1 MKIELAE
8 KSDLNKIK
16 RLLSREFNYI
26 KWNKTKLEERMQN
39 PLIKLF
45 KLTEEKSFVG
55 FIELE
60 FLDED
65 TARING
71 LSVKHSYRKKGY
83 GKKLVEFALT
93 FLQELSIEQVKLL
106 VKKSNLTAKKLYE
119 SHGFYFEG
127 IHHKKIDGE
136 PVEIYAKELGEEE
149 YLN

>member
-8 KSDLNKIK
+8 KKDLNQLK
-16 RLLSREFNYI
+16 RLLSREFTYI
-26 KWNKTKLEERMQN
+26 KWNKQKIEERLSN

-45 KLTEEKSFVG
+45 KLTEKNSFIG

-71 LSVKHSYRKKGY
+71 LSVKTNCRRKGY
-83 GKKLVEFALT
+83 GKKLVEFALA
-93 FLQELSIEQVKLL
+93 FLQELAIDKVKLM
-106 VKKSNLTAKKLYE
+106 VKKSNKTAKKLYE
-119 SHGFYFEG
+119 DQGFYLEG

-136 PVEIYAKELGEEE
+136 PVEIYNKELTEEE